1 MSESLAI
8 CIMLHA
14 VLMQIAMYS
23 DADYGMIC
31 VKLEADMAQ
40 VGM

>member
-8 CIMLHA
+8 CVKLHA
-14 VLMQIAMYS
+14 VLTQIGVRF